1 MRLNKTLLSLTIAAA
16 IAAPVMQATAAPLQ
30 ISNTAA
36 KAEQVRGANA
46 WLEINLG
53 QFRDNI
59 EQFKSHMD
67 GKTKICAVMK
77 ADAYG
82 NGIAGLM
89 PTIIEQQIPCVAVA
103 SNAEAQTVRD
113 SGFKGQLMRVRSAD
127 IGEIEA
133 AIDLNV
139 EELIGTAEQ
148 AKALS
153 KLAEK
158 AGKEIK
164 AHLAL
169 NDGGM
174 GRNGVDM
181 TTEAGKKEALEIA
194 QQAGVNIVGIMTHFP
209 NYNAD
214 DVRQKLA
221 SFKDSSAWLI
231 KEANLKRDNILL
243 HVANSYT
250 ALNVPEA
257 QLDMVRP
264 GGVLYG
270 DLPTNPEYPSI
281 VSFKTRV
288 ASVHHLPK
296 NSTVGYDSS
305 YTTSKESLMANIP
318 VGYSDG
324 YPRKM
329 GNTAEVLI
337 NGQRAKV
344 AGVASMN
351 TTMVDVTGIK
361 DVEPGSEVVLFGS
374 QQGKTISAAEMEK
387 HAEVIFPELYTVWGS
402 ANPRVYVK

>member
-36 KAEQVRGANA
+36 KAEQVQGANA

-181 TTEAGKKEALEIA
+181 TTEAGKKEALKIA

-374 QQGKTISAAEMEK
+374 QQGKTISATEMEK

>member
-36 KAEQVRGANA
+36 KAEQVQGANA

-194 QQAGVNIVGIMTHFP
+194 QQTGVSIVGIMTHFP

>member
-16 IAAPVMQATAAPLQ
+16 VAVPVMQATAAPLQ

-36 KAEQVRGANA
+36 KAEQVQGANA

-133 AIDLNV
+133 AINLNV

-164 AHLAL
+164 VHLAL

-221 SFKDSSAWLI
+221 SFKDSSTWLI

-374 QQGKTISAAEMEK
+374 QQGKTISATEMEK

>member
-1 MRLNKTLLSLTIAAA
+1 MLLKKTLLSMTIAAA
-16 IAAPVMQATAAPLQ
+16 TLAPAMQVASAPIQLN
-30 ISNTAA
+30 SNV
-36 KAEQVRGANA
+36 EQQNHIPASNA
-46 WLEINLG
+46 WLEVNLG

-59 EQFKSHMD
+59 EQFKTHMSSS
-67 GKTKICAVMK
+67 TKICAVMK

-82 NGIAGLM
+82 NGIQGLM

-103 SNAEAQTVRD
+103 SNAEAQAVRD

-127 IGEIEA
+127 LAEIESA
-133 AIDLNV
+133 LEFNI
-139 EELIGTAEQ
+139 EELIGSAAQ

-153 KLAEK
+153 QLAEK
-158 AGKEIK
+158 ANREIK
-164 AHLAL
+164 VHLAL

-174 GRNGVDM
+174 GRNGIDM
-181 TTEAGKKEALEIA
+181 TTEEGKQEAIEIA
-194 QQAGVNIVGIMTHFP
+194 QQSGVGIVGIMTHFP

-214 DVRQKLA
+214 DVRNKLA
-221 SFKDSSAWLI
+221 SFKTNSAWLI
-231 KEANLKRDNILL
+231 ENAKLNREDILL

-288 ASVHHLPK
+288 ASLHHLPE

-305 YTTSKESLMANIP
+305 FTTNKESVMANIP

-329 GNTAEVLI
+329 GNKADVII

-344 AGVASMN
+344 VGVASMN
-351 TTMVDVTGIK
+351 TTMVDVSNIK
-361 DVEPGSEVVLFGS
+361 GVQPGSEVVLFGT
-374 QQGKTISAAEMEK
+374 QKKQTISASEMEQ
-387 HAEVIFPELYTVWGS
+387 HAEVIFPELYTIWGTS
-402 ANPRVYVK
+402 NPRVYVK

>member
-16 IAAPVMQATAAPLQ
+16 VAVPVMQATAAPLQ

-36 KAEQVRGANA
+36 KAEQVQGANA

-164 AHLAL
+164 VHLAL

-270 DLPTNPEYPSI
+270 DLPTNPEYLLSCLSKHAWHP
-281 VSFKTRV
+281 FTTCQ
-288 ASVHHLPK
+288 K

>member
-36 KAEQVRGANA
+36 KAEQVQGANA

-194 QQAGVNIVGIMTHFP
+194 QQTGVSIVGIMTHFP

-374 QQGKTISAAEMEK
+374 QQGKTISATEMEK

>member
-16 IAAPVMQATAAPLQ
+16 VAVPVMQATAAPLQ

-36 KAEQVRGANA
+36 KAEQVQGANA

-133 AIDLNV
+133 VIDLNV

-153 KLAEK
+153 KLTEK

-164 AHLAL
+164 VHLAL

>member
-16 IAAPVMQATAAPLQ
+16 IAVPVMQATAAPLQ

-36 KAEQVRGANA
+36 KAEQVQGANA

-194 QQAGVNIVGIMTHFP
+194 QQTGVSIVGIMTHFP

-374 QQGKTISAAEMEK
+374 QQGKTISATEMEK

>member
-16 IAAPVMQATAAPLQ
+16 TVAPAMQATAAPLQ
-30 ISNTAA
+30 ISNTVV
-36 KAEQVRGANA
+36 KAEQVQGANA

-89 PTIIEQQIPCVAVA
+89 PTIIEQQLPCVAVA

-133 AIDLNV
+133 AIDLNI

-158 AGKEIK
+158 ADKEIK
-164 AHLAL
+164 VHLAL

-351 TTMVDVTGIK
+351 TTMVDITGIK

-387 HAEVIFPELYTVWGS
+387 HAEVIFPELYTVWGA

>member
-16 IAAPVMQATAAPLQ
+16 IAIPVMQATAAPLQ

-36 KAEQVRGANA
+36 KAEQVQGANA

-194 QQAGVNIVGIMTHFP
+194 QQTGVSIVGIMTHFP

>member
-1 MRLNKTLLSLTIAAA
+1 MLLKKTLLSMTIAAA
-16 IAAPVMQATAAPLQ
+16 TLAPAMQVASAPIQLN
-30 ISNTAA
+30 SNV
-36 KAEQVRGANA
+36 EQQNHIPASNA
-46 WLEINLG
+46 WLEVNLG

-59 EQFKSHMD
+59 EQFKTHMSSS
-67 GKTKICAVMK
+67 TKICAVMK

-82 NGIAGLM
+82 NGIQGLM

-103 SNAEAQTVRD
+103 SNAEAQAVRD

-127 IGEIEA
+127 LAEIESA
-133 AIDLNV
+133 LEFNI
-139 EELIGTAEQ
+139 EELIGSTEQ

-153 KLAEK
+153 QLAEK
-158 AGKEIK
+158 ANREIK
-164 AHLAL
+164 VHLAL

-181 TTEAGKKEALEIA
+181 TTEEGKQEAIEIA
-194 QQAGVNIVGIMTHFP
+194 QQSGVGIVGIMTHFP

-214 DVRQKLA
+214 DVRNKLA
-221 SFKDSSAWLI
+221 SFKTNSAWLI
-231 KEANLKRDNILL
+231 ENTKLNREDILL

-288 ASVHHLPK
+288 ASLHHLPE

-305 YTTSKESLMANIP
+305 FTTNKESVMANIP

-329 GNTAEVLI
+329 GNKADVII

-344 AGVASMN
+344 VGVASMN
-351 TTMVDVTGIK
+351 TTMIDVSEIK
-361 DVEPGSEVVLFGS
+361 GVKPGSEVVLFGT
-374 QQGKTISAAEMEK
+374 QKKQTISASEMEQ
-387 HAEVIFPELYTVWGS
+387 HAEVIFPELYTIWGTS
-402 ANPRVYVK
+402 NPRVYVK

>member
-1 MRLNKTLLSLTIAAA
+1 
-16 IAAPVMQATAAPLQ
+16 
-30 ISNTAA
+30 
-36 KAEQVRGANA
+36 
-46 WLEINLG
+46 
-53 QFRDNI
+53 
-59 EQFKSHMD
+59 
-67 GKTKICAVMK
+67 
-77 ADAYG
+77 
-82 NGIAGLM
+82 
-89 PTIIEQQIPCVAVA
+89 
-103 SNAEAQTVRD
+103 
-113 SGFKGQLMRVRSAD
+113 LMRVRSAD

-133 AIDLNV
+133 VIDLNV

-164 AHLAL
+164 VHLAL

-181 TTEAGKKEALEIA
+181 TTEAGKKEALKIA

-296 NSTVGYDSS
+296 NSTVGYDS
-305 YTTSKESLMANIP
+305 
-318 VGYSDG
+318 
-324 YPRKM
+324 
-329 GNTAEVLI
+329 
-337 NGQRAKV
+337 
-344 AGVASMN
+344 
-351 TTMVDVTGIK
+351 
-361 DVEPGSEVVLFGS
+361 
-374 QQGKTISAAEMEK
+374 
-387 HAEVIFPELYTVWGS
+387 
-402 ANPRVYVK
+402 

>member
-1 MRLNKTLLSLTIAAA
+1 
-16 IAAPVMQATAAPLQ
+16 
-30 ISNTAA
+30 
-36 KAEQVRGANA
+36 
-46 WLEINLG
+46 
-53 QFRDNI
+53 
-59 EQFKSHMD
+59 
-67 GKTKICAVMK
+67 
-77 ADAYG
+77 

-194 QQAGVNIVGIMTHFP
+194 QQAGVKIVGIMTHFP

-296 NSTVGYDSS
+296 NSTVGYDS
-305 YTTSKESLMANIP
+305 
-318 VGYSDG
+318 
-324 YPRKM
+324 
-329 GNTAEVLI
+329 
-337 NGQRAKV
+337 
-344 AGVASMN
+344 
-351 TTMVDVTGIK
+351 
-361 DVEPGSEVVLFGS
+361 
-374 QQGKTISAAEMEK
+374 
-387 HAEVIFPELYTVWGS
+387 
-402 ANPRVYVK
+402 

>member
-16 IAAPVMQATAAPLQ
+16 TVAPAMQATAAPLQ
-30 ISNTAA
+30 ISNTVV
-36 KAEQVRGANA
+36 KAEQVQGANA

-133 AIDLNV
+133 AIGLNI

-158 AGKEIK
+158 VDKEIK
-164 AHLAL
+164 VHLAL

-181 TTEAGKKEALEIA
+181 TTKAGKQEALEIA

-221 SFKDSSAWLI
+221 SFKDSSTWLI

>member
-1 MRLNKTLLSLTIAAA
+1 MLLKKTLLSITIAAA
-16 IAAPVMQATAAPLQ
+16 TLAPAMQVASAPIQLN
-30 ISNTAA
+30 SNV
-36 KAEQVRGANA
+36 EQQNHIPASNA
-46 WLEINLG
+46 WLEVNLG

-59 EQFKSHMD
+59 EQFKTHMSSS
-67 GKTKICAVMK
+67 TKICAVMK

-82 NGIAGLM
+82 NGIQGLM

-103 SNAEAQTVRD
+103 SNAEAQAVRD

-127 IGEIEA
+127 LTEIESA
-133 AIDLNV
+133 LEFNI
-139 EELIGTAEQ
+139 EELIGSAEQ

-153 KLAEK
+153 QLAEK
-158 AGKEIK
+158 ANREIQV
-164 AHLAL
+164 HLAL

-181 TTEAGKKEALEIA
+181 TTEEGKQEAIEIA
-194 QQAGVNIVGIMTHFP
+194 QQSGVGIVGIMTHFP

-214 DVRQKLA
+214 DVRNKLA
-221 SFKDSSAWLI
+221 SFKTNSAWLI
-231 KEANLKRDNILL
+231 ENTKLNREDILL

-288 ASVHHLPK
+288 ASLHHLPE

-305 YTTSKESLMANIP
+305 FTTNKESVMANIP

-329 GNTAEVLI
+329 GNKADVII

-344 AGVASMN
+344 VGVASMN
-351 TTMVDVTGIK
+351 TTMVDVSEIK
-361 DVEPGSEVVLFGS
+361 GVKPGSEVVLFGT
-374 QQGKTISAAEMEK
+374 QKKQTISASEMEQ
-387 HAEVIFPELYTVWGS
+387 HAEVIFPELYTIWGTS
-402 ANPRVYVK
+402 NPRVYVK

>member
-1 MRLNKTLLSLTIAAA
+1 MLLKKTLLSMTIAAA
-16 IAAPVMQATAAPLQ
+16 TLAPAMQVASAPIQLN
-30 ISNTAA
+30 SNV
-36 KAEQVRGANA
+36 EQQNHIPASNA
-46 WLEINLG
+46 WLEVNLG

-59 EQFKSHMD
+59 EQFKTHMSSS
-67 GKTKICAVMK
+67 TKICAVMK

-82 NGIAGLM
+82 NGIQGLM

-103 SNAEAQTVRD
+103 SNAEAQAVRD

-127 IGEIEA
+127 LAEIESA
-133 AIDLNV
+133 LEFNI
-139 EELIGTAEQ
+139 EELIGSTAQ

-153 KLAEK
+153 QLAEK
-158 AGKEIK
+158 ANREIK
-164 AHLAL
+164 VHLAL

-174 GRNGVDM
+174 GRNGIDM
-181 TTEAGKKEALEIA
+181 TTEEGKQEAIEIA
-194 QQAGVNIVGIMTHFP
+194 QQSGVGIVGIMTHFP

-214 DVRQKLA
+214 DVRNKLA
-221 SFKDSSAWLI
+221 SFKTNSAWLI
-231 KEANLKRDNILL
+231 ENAKLNREDILL

-288 ASVHHLPK
+288 ASLHHLPE

-305 YTTSKESLMANIP
+305 FTTNKESVMANIP

-329 GNTAEVLI
+329 GNKADVII

-344 AGVASMN
+344 VGVASMN
-351 TTMVDVTGIK
+351 TTMVDVSNIK
-361 DVEPGSEVVLFGS
+361 GVQPGSEVVLFGT
-374 QQGKTISAAEMEK
+374 QKKQTISASEMEQ
-387 HAEVIFPELYTVWGS
+387 HAEVIFPELYTIWGTS
-402 ANPRVYVK
+402 NPRVYVK